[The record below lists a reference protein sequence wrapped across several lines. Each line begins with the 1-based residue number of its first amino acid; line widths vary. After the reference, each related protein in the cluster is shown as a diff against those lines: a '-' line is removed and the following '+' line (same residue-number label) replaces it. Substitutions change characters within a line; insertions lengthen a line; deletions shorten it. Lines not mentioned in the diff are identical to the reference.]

1 MTAMGTTTLLAEPLR
16 WVWAGAFTVALA
28 LHLWHVRRMTG
39 AHRLW
44 HGGHAFMAAAMAC
57 MVVPDELRTTSAPLW
72 VIGTGGAAGAV
83 LVYALLRRWD
93 GGSVGIPWITLG
105 IGLAGTAY
113 MWLMTAGLAVAPLT
127 YAAAAW
133 LVCES
138 LGWFAG
144 ALGRHDAAAPRL
156 VPAAQQRLA
165 PATTTAD
172 RVTLG
177 MLALGMAYLFV
188 AMQHLPMGH

>member
-1 MTAMGTTTLLAEPLR
+1 MAMGTTTLLADPLR
-16 WVWAGAFTVALA
+16 WVWAGVFAGALV
-28 LHLWHVRRMTG
+28 LHLRHVRRMTG

-44 HGGHAFMAAAMAC
+44 HGGHAFMAAAMAV
-57 MVVPDELRTTSAPLW
+57 MVLPGELGTTSAPLW
-72 VIGTGGAAGAV
+72 FIATGGAAGAA

-93 GGSVGIPWITLG
+93 GGRVGIPWITLG

-113 MWLMTAGLAVAPLT
+113 MWLMTAGIATAPLT

-133 LVCES
+133 VACES

-144 ALGRHDAAAPRL
+144 ALGRPDAAAPRQ
-156 VPAAQQRLA
+156 VVAEQQRLA

-172 RVTLG
+172 RLTLG
-177 MLALGMAYLFV
+177 LLGLGMVYLFI
-188 AMQHLPMGH
+188 AMQPLPMGH